1 MTTMILFL
9 SDVAGSEILLILMFV
24 LIFFG
29 SKSIPNLARTLGKA
43 MHEIKS
49 ASNEIQHEIKKSG
62 MDMKK
67 DLNMDG
73 IFQSTKEEITTPI
86 LSEIKEVE
94 NHINTPSGV
103 KAYGSDYNPEPKE
116 EENPFDESLPLDQQ
130 VVMENLTPK
139 KEG

>member
-94 NHINTPSGV
+94 NHINIPSGV

-116 EENPFDESLPLDQQ
+116 EENPIDENLPLDQQ

>member
-1 MTTMILFL
+1 MILFL
-9 SDVAGSEILLILMFV
+9 SDVAGSEILLILIFV

-62 MDMKK
+62 MDIKK
-67 DLNMDG
+67 DMNLSGVFERTAED
-73 IFQSTKEEITTPI
+73 ISTPI
-86 LSEIKEVE
+86 LSEIKDVE

-103 KAYGSDYNPEPKE
+103 KAYGSDYSPEPKE
-116 EENPFDESLPLDQQ
+116 EENPIDENLPLDQQ
-130 VVMENLTPK
+130 AVMENVNSK
-139 KEG
+139 KE

>member
-1 MTTMILFL
+1 MILFL
-9 SDVAGSEILLILMFV
+9 SDVAGSEILLILIFV

-62 MDMKK
+62 MDIKK
-67 DLNMDG
+67 DLNLSGVFERTAED
-73 IFQSTKEEITTPI
+73 ISTPI
-86 LSEIKEVE
+86 LSEIKDVE

-103 KAYGSDYNPEPKE
+103 KVYGSDYSPEPKE
-116 EENPFDESLPLDQQ
+116 EENPIDENLPLDQQ
-130 VVMENLTPK
+130 AVMENINSK
-139 KEG
+139 KE